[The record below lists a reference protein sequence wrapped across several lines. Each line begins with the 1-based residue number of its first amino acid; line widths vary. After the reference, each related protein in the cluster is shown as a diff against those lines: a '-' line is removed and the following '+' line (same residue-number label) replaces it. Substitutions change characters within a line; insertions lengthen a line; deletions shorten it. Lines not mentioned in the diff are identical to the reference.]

1 MHSLQPSRLPES
13 CPFPSSAQ
21 SAARFL
27 LREQPR
33 SARNAKLT
41 IFRQRKGRRRPKIIQ
56 PALALANFGAQP
68 GFVVI
73 NAFLRTKALE
83 RSPMPNQAE
92 LAIAVSAVIFHN
104 ISGLSRHSRGRGSS
118 VSATSVVAFGPLRVF
133 LDLTHSGEG
142 QLCGRFESQSIY
154 TTI

>member
-83 RSPMPNQAE
+83 RSPMPYQAE
-92 LAIAVSAVIFHN
+92 LAMAVSAVIFHN
-104 ISGLSRHSRGRGSS
+104 LLSDWHLNRKADVGCRRCLLSEAPS
-118 VSATSVVAFGPLRVF
+118 TPLP
-133 LDLTHSGEG
+133 
-142 QLCGRFESQSIY
+142 
-154 TTI
+154 